1 MKSETDG
8 REVDAYS
15 AMFWAVFCMFLPQIV
30 LTALL
35 GIAVIVF
42 LIL

>member
-1 MKSETDG
+1 MKPEAG
-8 REVDAYS
+8 EREVDAYS

-30 LTALL
+30 LTVLL
-35 GIAVIVF
+35 GIAVILF